1 MNTLP
6 QIGTAALL
14 KVLSPHLDDAF
25 INDLFPSKKGRGRRP
40 LFCPAQLF
48 RVTLLHLLTPVNS
61 FNLLVQLLSENRA
74 WRDFA
79 FLANKR
85 TLPDAKMLH
94 CFRDRLGLNQL
105 RAINRHLLEPFLET
119 LDVSGKSLAIID
131 ATDLPAA
138 TRDLKKSDWLL
149 FRRSRRHRRPDRAAR
164 QEQVVCRV

>member
-1 MNTLP
+1 MNSLP

-25 INDLFPSKKGRGRRP
+25 INDLFPSKRGRGRRP
-40 LFCPAQLF
+40 LFRPAQLL
-48 RVTLLHLLTPVNS
+48 RVMLLHLLTPANS
-61 FNLLVQLLSENRA
+61 FNLLAQLLAENRS

-85 TLPDAKMLH
+85 TLPDVKMLH
-94 CFRDRLGLNQL
+94 CFRDRLGLDQL

-138 TRDLKKSDWLL
+138 TRDFKKRNRVL
-149 FRRSRRHRRPDRAAR
+149 FG
-164 QEQVVCRV
+164 